1 MQWLVQPVDVYR
13 VTIVV
18 GSGWGSRVDETF
30 QTGSLRPSLGDCRY
44 QAGGLRH
51 PSLWRSQRCSRGKKL
66 ETKNDIN
73 PFCLGSANVQL
84 AHYQPTSLTMVAE
97 TVYYDLLG
105 IAPSATPTEI
115 KKAFRKASL
124 EHHPDKN
131 PDDQEAASIRFQEIS
146 AAYEVLSDDDARA
159 AYDRYGAEG
168 MKGGGGAS
176 AADMD
181 DIFGTCYAMPSDL
194 LESCTRDRRN

>member
-1 MQWLVQPVDVYR
+1 
-13 VTIVV
+13 
-18 GSGWGSRVDETF
+18 
-30 QTGSLRPSLGDCRY
+30 
-44 QAGGLRH
+44 
-51 PSLWRSQRCSRGKKL
+51 
-66 ETKNDIN
+66 
-73 PFCLGSANVQL
+73 
-84 AHYQPTSLTMVAE
+84 MVAE
-97 TVYYDLLG
+97 TAYYDLLG

-146 AAYEVLSDDDARA
+146 AAYEVLSDEDARA

-168 MKGGGGAS
+168 MKGGGGGAS

-181 DIFGTCYAMPSDL
+181 DIFGTFYD
-194 LESCTRDRRN
+194 TRY